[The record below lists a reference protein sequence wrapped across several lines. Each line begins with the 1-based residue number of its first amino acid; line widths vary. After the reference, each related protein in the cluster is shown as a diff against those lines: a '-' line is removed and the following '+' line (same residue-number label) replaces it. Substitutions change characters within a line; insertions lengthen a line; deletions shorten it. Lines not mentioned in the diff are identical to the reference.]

1 MQFSPERAAHLRF
14 NLFAIAAV
22 AMLSGIPLAFCL
34 IMVAATRLANFMTF
48 GMSLN
53 ANNRRNLLAA
63 LKLAWTPQIIPDFT
77 IRGKKYTESHS
88 ANLSASKPFL

>member
-1 MQFSPERAAHLRF
+1 MQFSPERAAHLKF

-34 IMVAATRLANFMTF
+34 IMVAATRFANFMTF

-53 ANNRRNLLAA
+53 ADNRRNLLAA
-63 LKLAWTPQIIPDFT
+63 LKLAWTPQGIPDFA
-77 IRGKKYTESHS
+77 IHGMKYTESHS
-88 ANLSASKPFL
+88 ADMLTSKPFP